1 MKTAT
6 LAAQTKNALSVPMLT
21 RLRKARLMALAMS
34 EAEVVWMKYNQFF
47 NLVGGESPRGGGR
60 NRRGLTRPSGGPF
73 ACFTAVLWWFQCR
86 NAFYCSFIVQ
96 RTVSEPPF
104 CVFYCSF
111 IVFWYHCGRPKPTL
125 ALRSIL
131 GSIFG

>member
-47 NLVGGESPRGGGR
+47 NLVGGESPRGGG
-60 NRRGLTRPSGGPF
+60 NGARGLTRPSGGPF
-73 ACFTAVLWWFQCR
+73 ACFTAVL
-86 NAFYCSFIVQ
+86 
-96 RTVSEPPF
+96 
-104 CVFYCSF
+104 
-111 IVFWYHCGRPKPTL
+111 
-125 ALRSIL
+125 
-131 GSIFG
+131 

>member
-47 NLVGGESPRGGGR
+47 NLVGGESPRGGVK
-60 NRRGLTRPSGGPF
+60 NRRGIHTPFRGPF
-73 ACFTAVLWWFQCR
+73 ACFTVVL
-86 NAFYCSFIVQ
+86 
-96 RTVSEPPF
+96 
-104 CVFYCSF
+104 
-111 IVFWYHCGRPKPTL
+111 
-125 ALRSIL
+125 
-131 GSIFG
+131 